1 MMVISRTPLRVSFA
15 GGGTDLKS
23 YYQHNGGAVTSTA
36 IKKHMYVT
44 VNTKFD
50 DSIRV
55 SYSKT
60 EFVDNVDDLQHE
72 LVKEAMKKTGVTK
85 GIEITTIAD
94 VPSRGTGLGSS
105 SSLTVGLLNALYAY
119 KGIYRSPANLA
130 REACEI
136 EIDALGAPI
145 GKQDQYA
152 AAFGGINFIEFKPD
166 DNVHIR
172 PVVMT
177 PDLKKR
183 LQNNLMMFY
192 TGLTRKANTILS
204 EQNQN
209 TDDKMKQLD
218 NLKDLSKKVL
228 YSLGHDDVDGVGKA
242 LHEGWLLKK
251 QLASKITNPDIDE
264 MYNKAIEAGAIGGK
278 VLGAGGGGFL
288 LVYVREEDQHHVR
301 LAMKGLKEMDFK
313 LEPEGSKIIYVEE

>member
-23 YYQHNGGAVTSTA
+23 YYQHNGGSVTSTA

-44 VNTKFD
+44 INTKFD
-50 DSIRV
+50 DSIRL

-72 LVKEAMKKTGVTK
+72 LVREAMKKTGVIK

-136 EIDALGAPI
+136 EIDTLGAPI

-177 PDLKKR
+177 PDLKKK
-183 LQNNLMMFY
+183 LENNIMMFY

-204 EQNQN
+204 EQKEN
-209 TDDKMKQLD
+209 TGDKMKQLD
-218 NLKDLSKKVL
+218 SLKELSRKVL
-228 YSLGHDDVDGVGKA
+228 YSLGHDDVDGVGS
-242 LHEGWLLKK
+242 G
-251 QLASKITNPDIDE
+251 
-264 MYNKAIEAGAIGGK
+264 
-278 VLGAGGGGFL
+278 V
-288 LVYVREEDQHHVR
+288 
-301 LAMKGLKEMDFK
+301 
-313 LEPEGSKIIYVEE
+313 